1 MDLIN
6 KILEG
11 NEASAARLITM
22 IEEGKEDGYEVI
34 SQLLPYTGNAH
45 VIGVTGAPGAG
56 KSSIVDK
63 LAVNFSAL
71 GKKIGIIAIDP
82 TSTKS
87 NGAFLGDRVR
97 MGGAEKIEGVFIRS
111 MAHRGYPGGIARA
124 TVGAIYVLEGLGKD
138 IIIVESVGAG
148 QTEIQISSVCDT
160 VITIFT
166 PDYGDEIQLMK
177 AGVIEIGDII
187 VINKSDMPGAEEAAK
202 DISAHAMSGNRYG
215 WQMPVVMTQAQKG
228 DGLKELVEAIVS
240 HRKYLQDT
248 GSLIRQRAEKI
259 KKIMLSFLK
268 EEIWADIIKKWSKRP
283 EFMGIVDML
292 EKKELDVYHAVSRAA
307 KMIISEEG
315 I

>member
-1 MDLIN
+1 MELIK
-6 KILEG
+6 KILKG

-22 IEEGKEDGYEVI
+22 IEEGKEEGYRAITE
-34 SQLLPYTGNAH
+34 LFPYTGNAH
-45 VIGVTGAPGAG
+45 VLGVTGAPGAG
-56 KSSIVDK
+56 KSTIVDK

-82 TSTKS
+82 SSTKS

-97 MGGAEKIEGVFIRS
+97 MGGAEKIEGIVIRS

-138 IIIVESVGAG
+138 IIIIESVGAG

-160 VITIFT
+160 IVTVFT

-202 DISAHAMSGNRYG
+202 DISAHVLSYKDSG
-215 WQMPVVMTQAQKG
+215 WKIPVVITQAQKG
-228 DGLKELVEAIVS
+228 DGLDDLVAYIGS
-240 HRKYLQDT
+240 HFKYLKDS
-248 GSLIRQRAEKI
+248 GALIRQRAEKL
-259 KKIMLSFLK
+259 KKLMFSFLK
-268 EEIWADIIKKWSKRP
+268 EEIWANIIKKWSKRP
-283 EFMGIVDML
+283 EFIGIVDKL
-292 EKKELDVYHAVSRAA
+292 EKKQLDIYDAVSRAA
-307 KMIISEEG
+307 KMITTEAG